1 MSSLT
6 ALYIEPTASSPLI
19 EFNPQTGV
27 LRIEG
32 NSYPENAVKFYEPL
46 IKWLE
51 DFVANPPNP
60 KMRNFEVVFR
70 YEYLNTASAKMVLEI
85 LRYLEQIH
93 ENGQEV
99 RALWYYHEDDEE
111 MEWAG
116 LDYKEVVRLPFE
128 LISYGDE

>member
-6 ALYIEPTASSPLI
+6 ALYIEPTSSSPLI
-19 EFNPQTGV
+19 EFNPETGV

-51 DFVANPPNP
+51 DLIAKPPNP
-60 KMRNFEVVFR
+60 KMPKLEVVFR
-70 YEYLNTASAKMVLEI
+70 YEYLNTASSKMVLEI
-85 LRYLEQIH
+85 LRYLEKIH
-93 ENGQEV
+93 EKGQEV
-99 RALWYYHEDDEE
+99 QALWHYHQDDEE

-116 LDYKEVVRLPFE
+116 LDYKEVIGVPFE
-128 LISYGDE
+128 LVPYGDE